1 VAHVKFSGHGSR
13 GYIHAVEILPV
24 TVYDADLDG
33 LRPANKPPALL
44 LGNHPD
50 PVDPK
55 SLPSYQPPN
64 ASGGVVMAQPTKA
77 KASAPGL
84 DRVGIPSS
92 KMRRSDVP
100 FGTHLNCGDSWFR

>member
-1 VAHVKFSGHGSR
+1 MWRMSNAQATDLAATFTLSKSCRLLF
-13 GYIHAVEILPV
+13 
-24 TVYDADLDG
+24 YDADLDG
-33 LRPANKPPALL
+33 LRPATKPPALL

-77 KASAPGL
+77 KARARPGW
-84 DRVGIPSS
+84 IA
-92 KMRRSDVP
+92 
-100 FGTHLNCGDSWFR
+100 